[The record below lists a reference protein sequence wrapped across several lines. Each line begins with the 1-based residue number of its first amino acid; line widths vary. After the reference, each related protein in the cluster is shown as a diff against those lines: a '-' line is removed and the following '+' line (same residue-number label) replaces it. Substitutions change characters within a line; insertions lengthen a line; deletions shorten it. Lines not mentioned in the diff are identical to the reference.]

1 MAKTQLR
8 WQTHELF
15 AILNYLK
22 AWQHYSGFHKTKDFT
37 DNVSLGYFETQPK
50 AMTKQMWWHD
60 TLALMDIELIHKP
73 NKNNAVLD
81 VLSCKEEY
89 QGEKLWENT

>member
-8 WQTHELF
+8 WQIHELF
-15 AILNYLK
+15 AVLNYLK

-81 VLSCKEEY
+81 VLNYKKEY
-89 QGEKLWENT
+89 QGEKLWEST